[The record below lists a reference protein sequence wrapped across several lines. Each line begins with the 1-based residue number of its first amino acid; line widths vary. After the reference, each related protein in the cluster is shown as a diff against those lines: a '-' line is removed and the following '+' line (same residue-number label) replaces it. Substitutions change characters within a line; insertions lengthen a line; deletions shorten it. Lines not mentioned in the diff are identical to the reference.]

1 MDRNTTFS
9 SVQDRDKLSHLVL
22 GSIKEALVQGRL
34 KPGDKLP
41 GLADMAAEMGVG
53 ISSVREAI
61 KMLEALDIVESK
73 QGKGVYVCSGLSAGA
88 INPLSLQLILIPQS
102 VEHLVQFREMYE
114 SAFTMLAMQ
123 MATPD
128 DLRQMEQIVMDLEQ
142 KTKVQG
148 ANSEDEMIFHK
159 CVLQCTHN
167 PYIIRTG
174 EAMLEVFLSTI
185 PTCGGMA
192 DDSGI
197 ARDHRQIYE
206 SIRDKNYES
215 LQKVLKKS
223 FDGWGLRL
231 SGQEYVEPTE

>member
-1 MDRNTTFS
+1 MNDGTIFS

-22 GSIKEALVQGRL
+22 NSIKEAVVQGRL

-41 GLADMAAEMGVG
+41 GLADMAEEMGVG

-61 KMLEALDIVESK
+61 KMLEALEVLESK
-73 QGKGVYVCSGLSAGA
+73 QGKGVYVCSGLSPGA

-102 VEHLVQFREMYE
+102 TEHLVQFREMYE
-114 SAFTMLAMQ
+114 SAFTMLAMKN
-123 MATPD
+123 ATEE
-128 DLRQMEQIVMDLEQ
+128 DLARMEKIVVELEK
-142 KTKVQG
+142 KTKTQG
-148 ANSEDEMIFHK
+148 ADSEDEMVFHS

-167 PYIIRTG
+167 PYVIRTG

-197 ARDHRQIYE
+197 ARDHRKIYE
-206 SIRDKNYES
+206 SIKNHDVDS
-215 LQKVLKKS
+215 LNQVLKKS
-223 FDGWGLRL
+223 FDGWGIRL
-231 SGQEYVEPTE
+231 SGQDFYES